1 MWSVVCCQTALDP
14 TSPPPSHLETF
25 LPAIGL
31 SKPEIFLTRVHF
43 EHCKIGLRRT
53 RIRQNKSMATPER
66 QVPEAE
72 DSQRKIIIVVAI
84 IAAVAIAGLFYFLMR
99 ATGGGSVEPTLE
111 GAIRPGSA
119 EFAEYQSK
127 IVLDPPEAYE
137 SKRALGDIV
146 MNLQTTVRNF
156 TGRTLSGLEIKG
168 MVVDHQGKPVRE
180 HTVVVLP
187 KNQQTELENNRNMPV
202 QVRLEG
208 MTDKDDRANI
218 KMEVTGFKF
227 K

>member
-1 MWSVVCCQTALDP
+1 
-14 TSPPPSHLETF
+14 
-25 LPAIGL
+25 
-31 SKPEIFLTRVHF
+31 
-43 EHCKIGLRRT
+43 
-53 RIRQNKSMATPER
+53 MATPER
-66 QVPEAE
+66 QVPETE

-99 ATGGGSVEPTLE
+99 ATGGGSVEPTLQ
-111 GAIRPGSA
+111 GAIRSGSP

-146 MNLQTTVRNF
+146 MNLQSIARNF
-156 TGRTLSGLEIKG
+156 TGRTLSGLEVKG

-187 KNQQTELENNRNMPV
+187 NSQQTELEPNRTMAV

-218 KMEVTGFKF
+218 RMEVTGFKF

>member
-1 MWSVVCCQTALDP
+1 
-14 TSPPPSHLETF
+14 
-25 LPAIGL
+25 
-31 SKPEIFLTRVHF
+31 
-43 EHCKIGLRRT
+43 
-53 RIRQNKSMATPER
+53 MATPDR
-66 QVPEAE
+66 QVPEAD
-72 DSQRKIIIVVAI
+72 DSQRRIIIIVAV
-84 IAAVAIAGLFYFLMR
+84 IAAVAIAALFYFLMR

-111 GAIRPGSA
+111 GAIRAGSP
-119 EFAEYQSK
+119 EFASNQPK

-146 MNLQTTVRNF
+146 MNLQTIARNF

-168 MVVDHQGKPVRE
+168 MVVDHQGKPVKE
-180 HTVVVLP
+180 HSVVVLP
-187 KNQQTELENNRNMPV
+187 NNQQTELDPNRTMSV

>member
-1 MWSVVCCQTALDP
+1 
-14 TSPPPSHLETF
+14 
-25 LPAIGL
+25 
-31 SKPEIFLTRVHF
+31 
-43 EHCKIGLRRT
+43 
-53 RIRQNKSMATPER
+53 MATPER
-66 QVPEAE
+66 QVSETDE
-72 DSQRKIIIVVAI
+72 SQRRIVIVVAV

-99 ATGGGSVEPTLE
+99 ATGGGSVEPTLQ
-111 GAIRPGSA
+111 GAIRSGSP
-119 EFAEYQSK
+119 EFDANQPK

-146 MNLQTTVRNF
+146 MNLQTTARNF
-156 TGRTLSGLEIKG
+156 TGRTLNGLEIKG
-168 MVVDHQGKPVRE
+168 IVVDHQGKPVRE

-187 KNQQTELENNRNMPV
+187 NNQQAELEPNRNMPV